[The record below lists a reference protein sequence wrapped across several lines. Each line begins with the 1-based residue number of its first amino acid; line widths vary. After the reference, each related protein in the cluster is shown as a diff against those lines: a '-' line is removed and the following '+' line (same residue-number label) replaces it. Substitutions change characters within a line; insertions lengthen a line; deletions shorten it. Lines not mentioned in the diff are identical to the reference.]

1 MLKPVLVTALIFER
15 PTCAACAATLAD
27 GTAPEVLATVDALK
41 SILPTFQTVAR
52 CWKCGDV
59 DTLYSVARPE
69 SA

>member
-1 MLKPVLVTALIFER
+1 LV
-15 PTCAACAATLAD
+15 
-27 GTAPEVLATVDALK
+27 ATVDALK

-59 DTLYSVARPE
+59 DTLYSVGRPV